1 MPRKRE
7 CHAEQRGASKE
18 DRGKHSVRFKSNTAA
33 PIPCSSHLWKR
44 ATPFSQG
51 SLLASNYCFI
61 ARASEL
67 LSGPIS
73 GIMASA
79 MHGSLPCTGGVYMSS
94 SCSPGTLCSLGT
106 PWSHN
111 LCKWQCTW
119 ANHVWHQEQTTTVCK
134 YWQVMSNQGLQEW
147 WSPTPHGSGVK
158 AAFWL
163 GVRLELWRTSYHL
176 RLWWIQLVHTAVG
189 WPPEMWKYT
198 RNTIHKCKNS

>member
-1 MPRKRE
+1 M
-7 CHAEQRGASKE
+7 
-18 DRGKHSVRFKSNTAA
+18 VRPDIWN
-33 PIPCSSHLWKR
+33 
-44 ATPFSQG
+44 
-51 SLLASNYCFI
+51 N
-61 ARASEL
+61 
-67 LSGPIS
+67 
-73 GIMASA
+73 GI
-79 MHGSLPCTGGVYMSS
+79 GNGRLTCTGGVYMSS

-119 ANHVWHQEQTTTVCK
+119 ANHVWHQEQTTTVYK
-134 YWQVMSNQGLQEW
+134 HWQVMSNQGLQEW

-163 GVRLELWRTSYHL
+163 GVRLELWWTSYHL

-198 RNTIHKCKNS
+198 RNTIYKCKNIIYCNACILNQYIHCSTKASIPAIISAVWHEPGPLALMSVSSKASLPGENKGFCWVHRELLVSWSPA